1 LLRLDVQ
8 QARIGGTAMTPD
20 EKAIR
25 AVIERWMQATA
36 AGDLDT
42 VLGLMTD
49 DIVFMVPGKEP
60 FGKEAFAQSS
70 KAMSGVT
77 FEGQSSPVEIKVLGD
92 WAYVRNHITVK
103 TVSKAGGETKTRSG
117 YTLSI
122 FTRRPDGSWL
132 LARDANLLS

>member
-1 LLRLDVQ
+1 MM
-8 QARIGGTAMTPD
+8 TAD

-25 AVIERWMQATA
+25 AAIERWMRATA

-49 DIVFMVPGKEP
+49 DVVFMVPGKEP

-77 FEGQSSPVEIKVLGD
+77 FEGKSSPVEIKVLGD
-92 WAYVRNHITVK
+92 WAFVRNRIDLKVIP
-103 TVSKAGGETKTRSG
+103 KAGGETKARSG

-122 FTRRPDGSWL
+122 FARGSDGSWR
-132 LARDANLLS
+132 LARDANLVS

>member
-1 LLRLDVQ
+1 
-8 QARIGGTAMTPD
+8 MTPD

-25 AVIERWMQATA
+25 DAIERWMRATA

-49 DIVFMVPGKEP
+49 DVVFMVPGKEP

-70 KAMSGVT
+70 KGMTGVK
-77 FEGQSSPVEIKVLGD
+77 FEGKSSPVEIKVLGD
-92 WAYVRNHITVK
+92 WAFVRNHIDLKVIP
-103 TVSKAGGETKTRSG
+103 KAGGETKTRSG

-122 FTRRPDGSWL
+122 FTRGSDGSWR
-132 LARDANLLS
+132 LARDANLVS